1 MGQSSY
7 VYILWLVI
15 LAAGLW
21 IIIGFGSLL
30 HAREDLAG
38 EWQITPEVPASAD
51 DTRAM
56 NVEQSGQYF
65 NITLPGGQLLR
76 LKMVEETVVGQ
87 PFFDS
92 KRITLRGDGV
102 TATFEGRSQR
112 DLWRFSLDGNT
123 KGAYVARLTDRL
135 YSRATPTTQKAS
147 PSPAHAR

>member
-7 VYILWLVI
+7 VYIFWLVI

-38 EWQITPEVPASAD
+38 EWQITPEVPASAT
-51 DTRAM
+51 DTRGM

-65 NITLPGGQLLR
+65 NITLPDGQLLR

-87 PFFDS
+87 PFIDS
-92 KRITLRGDGV
+92 KRIILRGDGI

-123 KGAYVARLTDRL
+123 KSAYVARLTDRL

>member
-38 EWQITPEVPASAD
+38 EWQVTPEAPASAT
-51 DTRAM
+51 DTQRM
-56 NVEQSGQYF
+56 KVEQSGQYF
-65 NITLPGGQLLR
+65 NITLPDGQLLR
-76 LKMVEETVVGQ
+76 LNLAEEAVVGQ
-87 PFFDS
+87 PFIDS
-92 KRITLRGDGV
+92 KRITLRGNGI

-112 DLWRFSLDGNT
+112 DLWRFSLGGNA
-123 KGAYVARLTDRL
+123 KAAYIARLADRL
-135 YSRATPTTQKAS
+135 YPRPSPATQKAS
-147 PSPAHAR
+147 LSAAHAR